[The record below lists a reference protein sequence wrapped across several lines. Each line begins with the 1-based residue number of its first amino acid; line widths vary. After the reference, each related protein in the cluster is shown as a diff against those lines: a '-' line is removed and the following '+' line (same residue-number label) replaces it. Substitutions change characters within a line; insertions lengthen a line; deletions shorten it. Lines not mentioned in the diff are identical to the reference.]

1 VSLRLCA
8 TGDISSSVRDDG
20 IDVTPPP
27 NALLPLDMV
36 LQAECA
42 AASRHDRPCENHEA
56 RDVHGEVEPV
66 ATTG

>member
-1 VSLRLCA
+1 MSLRLCA